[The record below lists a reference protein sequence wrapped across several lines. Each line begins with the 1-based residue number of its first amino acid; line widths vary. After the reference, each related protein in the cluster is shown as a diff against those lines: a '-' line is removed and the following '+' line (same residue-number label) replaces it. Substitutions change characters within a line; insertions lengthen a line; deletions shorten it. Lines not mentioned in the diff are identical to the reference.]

1 MLSEVRT
8 ELLAFLR
15 ERTGLDSA
23 FGAETDLLATGV
35 LDSLLLIDLVLHV
48 ERVFGVRLGSDDVTP
63 TNFRSVE
70 SLARLVYQHTDLP
83 RRRVA

>member
-1 MLSEVRT
+1 MLTEIRT

-15 ERTGLDSA
+15 QRAGLDSA

-35 LDSLLLIDLVLHV
+35 LDSLLLIDLVLHI
-48 ERVFGVRLGSDDVTP
+48 ERVFGVTLGSGDVTP

-70 SLARLVYQHTDLP
+70 SLVRLVCQHTDLP
-83 RRRVA
+83 LRRVG

>member
-1 MLSEVRT
+1 MLSEIRT

-15 ERTGLDSA
+15 GQAGLDAA
-23 FGAETDLLATGV
+23 FGAETDLLANGV

-48 ERVFGVRLGSDDVTP
+48 ERVFGVTLGSGDVTP

-70 SLARLVYQHTDLP
+70 SLACLVCQHADLP